1 MLTEFVADPTLAGV
15 RLFNDDG
22 TGNVVAGAAAGRS
35 GMECT
40 SCHDVHNGAQTKDV
54 LLLRGKLIGSDQASG
69 YICTQCHKK

>member
-1 MLTEFVADPTLAGV
+1 VADPSLAGV

-22 TGNVVAGAAAGRS
+22 TGNIVAGAAAGRS

-40 SCHDVHNGAQTKDV
+40 SCHDVHNGAKAVDV
-54 LLLRGKLIGSDQASG
+54 MLLRGKLVGSDQASG